1 MLLQGS
7 RLTFARSYLRQNFP
21 EHWRIQYSDSLR
33 PHFLYDMSGHVWCEG
48 HGFPVG
54 KTRIGVDVMY
64 AKQTLCHIKNIIFT
78 VFIHCSHC
86 TLFHENCNE
95 WHCTSPQLDGFS
107 PRWNINGFLLREC
120 YGNRTFASVLD
131 EIYRE
136 SRGTLT
142 AMCPISG
149 ARRMVW

>member
-1 MLLQGS
+1 M
-7 RLTFARSYLRQNFP
+7 
-21 EHWRIQYSDSLR
+21 
-33 PHFLYDMSGHVWCEG
+33 YDMSGHVWCEG

-64 AKQTLCHIKNIIFT
+64 AKQTLYHIKNIIFI

-136 SRGTLT
+136 
-142 AMCPISG
+142 
-149 ARRMVW
+149 